1 MEYRTIYLNQYS
13 SKIELTRFAAA
24 DVEEAHAILHVDAN
38 GELFE
43 SQLRR
48 LQLSLQTF
56 MQELEMEG
64 HKMVF
69 MRYFLSDATNQAPL
83 IEQTGGCTVSFI
95 QQPPLDGS
103 KVVFTIIE
111 WIRGKPINRKVE
123 AVIHMVGLVLL
134 FGLAIGLDIFHLV
147 A

>member
-83 IEQTGGCTVSFI
+83 IAVFI
-95 QQPPLDGS
+95 S
-103 KVVFTIIE
+103 A
-111 WIRGKPINRKVE
+111 IRAHDSRCRYASPDCFCAR
-123 AVIHMVGLVLL
+123 A
-134 FGLAIGLDIFHLV
+134 
-147 A
+147 

>member
-69 MRYFLSDATNQAPL
+69 MRYFLSRPADAPSPSSSSHRSTAARWHFGYTPSAALTSAP
-83 IEQTGGCTVSFI
+83 
-95 QQPPLDGS
+95 
-103 KVVFTIIE
+103 
-111 WIRGKPINRKVE
+111 
-123 AVIHMVGLVLL
+123 
-134 FGLAIGLDIFHLV
+134 
-147 A
+147 

>member
-69 MRYFLSDATNQAPL
+69 MRYFLR
-83 IEQTGGCTVSFI
+83 GGF
-95 QQPPLDGS
+95 LDGRAGWRWHFWQGRRS
-103 KVVFTIIE
+103 
-111 WIRGKPINRKVE
+111 
-123 AVIHMVGLVLL
+123 L
-134 FGLAIGLDIFHLV
+134 
-147 A
+147 

>member
-83 IEQTGGCTVSFI
+83 MTMPASRSSSSRRSTAAR
-95 QQPPLDGS
+95 
-103 KVVFTIIE
+103 
-111 WIRGKPINRKVE
+111 W
-123 AVIHMVGLVLL
+123 H
-134 FGLAIGLDIFHLV
+134 FGYTPSAALTSAP
-147 A
+147 